1 MTADPPAGGVPDGG
15 LAPGD
20 GAGSPDGLD
29 ARPRLRNLEAFPM
42 EHGGRQVIALRD
54 PAGFVEQVVLLPGAI
69 LDLVSLFDGEHSIAE
84 IHAVLARRHGSAPTA
99 AQIASVAAQLDAEGF
114 LDSPAFAARRA
125 RLEEAFRGSPTR
137 AAAHAGGAYAG
148 DPDALRKQIDAFYAG
163 ADGPGRP
170 VPLRGAPA
178 PRGVMAPHIDFHRGG
193 VTYGWAYRELAA
205 ADEAPDLFVILGTC
219 HAGMADPFAVTL
231 KPYDTPLGPAPVDR
245 EFVEALER
253 RYRDDLLA
261 SEPAHRAE
269 HSIEFQAVMLRHA
282 LGEQRPF
289 AIVPVLASYLHEAI
303 WRRGEPEADAR
314 VPRFVDA
321 LVDTIASSRRRV
333 CLVAGVDL
341 AHVGPRFGDEAPN
354 TRASLRRI
362 EEDDRAMLAWVTAG
376 DPAGFYGAVARDG
389 DARRICGLSPIYTF
403 LRALPGVPGR
413 LERYS
418 QWPDPQGAVTFC
430 AAVFP

>member
-1 MTADPPAGGVPDGG
+1 
-15 LAPGD
+15 
-20 GAGSPDGLD
+20 
-29 ARPRLRNLEAFPM
+29 
-42 EHGGRQVIALRD
+42 
-54 PAGFVEQVVLLPGAI
+54 VLLPGAI